1 MFVKN
6 NVHSEIEIKARKVIT
21 LEEYVKT
28 INIEALTMLE
38 MAKQDI
44 LPAVSGYVKELTDT
58 ALAKKSLSA
67 SIPTSV
73 EEDLITTLSNDL
85 VSFSE
90 KIKSLEEILA
100 KGNDI
105 EDAQERANY
114 YHDVV
119 FAAMNEL
126 RAVSDEMETMT
137 SSEYWPYPTYD
148 KLLFG
153 V

>member
-1 MFVKN
+1 M
-6 NVHSEIEIKARKVIT
+6 
-21 LEEYVKT
+21 
-28 INIEALTMLE
+28 
-38 MAKQDI
+38 
-44 LPAVSGYVKELTDT
+44 
-58 ALAKKSLSA
+58 
-67 SIPTSV
+67 IPTSV